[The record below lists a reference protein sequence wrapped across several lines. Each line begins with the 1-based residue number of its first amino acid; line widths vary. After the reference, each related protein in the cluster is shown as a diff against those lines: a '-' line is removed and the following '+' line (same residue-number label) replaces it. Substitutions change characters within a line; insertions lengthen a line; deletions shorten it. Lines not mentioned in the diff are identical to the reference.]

1 MNMKKYSLLI
11 GFMCAFSPVLPAGVL
26 LTVIPAGGAV
36 SGPAGG
42 VVGWGFTL
50 SNDADYA
57 IVNSATMIGGDS
69 LGKFTDFISAN
80 FVVIGPAPLGQPSF
94 SQPSWTQGFDE
105 VAQMG
110 LGSFEIAAGALPGDT
125 VAPTIQVSYDLFSKS
140 PLDPDFNP
148 DSDLLGTNNVSVD
161 VSISVDAPATVP
173 EPTTWM
179 VVGAGLLVGF
189 VCIRRQKRRVI
200 EPHASAWGCF

>member
-1 MNMKKYSLLI
+1 MKKYSLLI

-26 LTVIPAGGAV
+26 LSVIPAGGAV

-57 IVNSATMIGGDS
+57 IVNSATMIGGES
-69 LGKFTDFISAN
+69 LGKFNDFISAN
-80 FVVIGPAPLGQPSF
+80 FVIIGPAPLGQPS
-94 SQPSWTQGFDE
+94 WTQGFDN
-105 VAQMG
+105 VAQIG

-148 DSDLLGTNNVSVD
+148 DLDSLGTNNISVD

-179 VVGAGLLVGF
+179 VAAAGLLAV
-189 VCIRRQKRRVI
+189 VTRIRRQKRAERDRLLC
-200 EPHASAWGCF
+200 HRT